1 MKKSYLKWIGGGLGW
16 ALGGPIGAILGF
28 ALGSMVSTTEVV
40 TSEEARSRGRSFRR
54 TSTDDFVVSLLV
66 LSAAVMK
73 ADGKI
78 LKSELDYVKAF
89 FVRQFGEDKAQE
101 QILILREILKQP
113 LQLRKVCVQIRMNM
127 QHPLRLQLIHYIFGL
142 AQADGTLDTSE
153 LRVIEDIARDL
164 GISQK
169 DFDSIRSMF
178 KSDTSSAYKVLEVA
192 EDATEADIKKAYRK
206 MAVKYHPDKLSD
218 LGPDIQKAAKEKFI
232 KVQEAYETIKK
243 QRGIK

>member
-40 TSEEARSRGRSFRR
+40 TSEDARARGRSFRR

-66 LSAAVMK
+66 LSAAIMK
-73 ADGKI
+73 ADGKV

-101 QILILREILKQP
+101 QLLILRQILKQP
-113 LQLRKVCVQIRMNM
+113 LPLRKVCVQIRMNM
-127 QHPLRLQLIHYIFGL
+127 QHPLRLQLIHYVFGL

-169 DFDSIRSMF
+169 DFDSIRAMF
-178 KSDTSSAYKVLEVA
+178 KSDTSSAYKVLEIA
-192 EDATEADIKKAYRK
+192 ENATEEEIKKAYRK